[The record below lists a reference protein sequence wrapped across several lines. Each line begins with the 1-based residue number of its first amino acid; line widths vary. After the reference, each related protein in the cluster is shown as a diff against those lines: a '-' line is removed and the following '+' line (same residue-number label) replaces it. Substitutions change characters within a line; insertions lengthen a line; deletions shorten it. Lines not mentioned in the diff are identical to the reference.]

1 MTPLWP
7 PIASHY
13 AAHVDA
19 LIWWYTL
26 VVVLLTAPVFILIAV
41 YALRYRRGRVAD
53 RRLKT
58 NSSILIETSWSV
70 IPFLITVAFF
80 VYAAML
86 FFGLHNAPANAMTI
100 DVEGKQWMWK
110 FEHPEGQRE
119 LNDLHVPAGVPI
131 KLVMTSQD
139 VIHSFY
145 LPALRIKQDVL
156 PGRYTSLWFK
166 ADRPGRY
173 RLMCSEFCGTDHSL
187 MGGSIY
193 VMQPG
198 DYARWLRTAG
208 LDASLAVRGASLF
221 RALGCSGCHTGQ
233 TGSAAPDL
241 AGLYGRPVPLSDGR
255 VVAADDQYIHDKILT
270 PNRDVPAGYPAAM
283 PTYAHQVSEDQILE
297 LTAYVKSLESANGGT
312 RP

>member
-13 AAHVDA
+13 AARVDG

-26 VVVLLTAPVFILIAV
+26 VVVLLTAPVFILMAV
-41 YALRYRRGRVAD
+41 YAIRYRRGREAD
-53 RRLKT
+53 RRLKR
-58 NSSILIETSWSV
+58 NSSIVIETSWSV
-70 IPFLITVAFF
+70 IPFLLTVAFF
-80 VYAAML
+80 VYATVL
-86 FFGLHNAPANAMTI
+86 FFNLHNPPANAMTI

-131 KLVMTSQD
+131 RLVMTSQD

-166 ADRPGRY
+166 ADKPGRY
-173 RLMCSEFCGTDHSL
+173 RLLCSEFCGTDHSL

-193 VMQPG
+193 IMRPD

-208 LDASLAVRGASLF
+208 ADVSLASRGASLF
-221 RALGCSGCHTGQ
+221 RSLGCSGCHNGQ
-233 TGSAAPDL
+233 AGSAAPDL
-241 AGLYGRPVPLSDGR
+241 AGLYGKPVPLADGR
-255 VVAADDQYIHDKILT
+255 TIVADDQYIHDKILT
-270 PNRDVPAGYPAAM
+270 PNRDVPAAWPSAM
-283 PTYAHQVSEDQILE
+283 PTYANQVSEDQILE
-297 LTAYVKSLESANGGT
+297 LTAYVKSLEGSNGGP
-312 RP
+312 RS